1 MNQESHADERE
12 DPVRSQCRQGGRPP
26 KGQATGGRYRHA
38 AWVLGVLLLGG
49 CATKRDVRD
58 LQEEVRALAAQQRA
72 AVASLE
78 ALNRAVQD
86 TLRGQS
92 DALLE
97 SRGEILRRLRL
108 LEEQLTTLQELTG
121 QNQRALTL
129 VRDLLES
136 QRGGAGL
143 SPIRTDTPP
152 GQAMDPRFQAE
163 AGGAEETF
171 NAAVT
176 QFQRGSFSTARRAFQ
191 QFLQQYPTHRLAP
204 HAHFYLADIL
214 VQENRLEE
222 AVQAFLRIGE
232 LFPASEK
239 VPDAY
244 YRVGVIYIQ
253 MNKLEDARRYLQRVI
268 NSYPNS
274 AAAALARERLAE
286 IGRGDGR

>member
-1 MNQESHADERE
+1 MALVVSAL
-12 DPVRSQCRQGGRPP
+12 S
-26 KGQATGGRYRHA
+26 
-38 AWVLGVLLLGG
+38 G

-58 LQEEVRALAAQQRA
+58 LREEIRALAVQQRGA
-72 AVASLE
+72 AASLE
-78 ALNRAVQD
+78 ALNRAMQD

-129 VRDLLES
+129 LRDLLES
-136 QRGGAGL
+136 QRVGGIVN
-143 SPIRTDTPP
+143 PTRTDTPP
-152 GQAMDPRFQAE
+152 GQAMDPRFQVE
-163 AGGAEETF
+163 TGGAEETF

-176 QFQRGSFSTARRAFQ
+176 QFQRGSLSTARRAFQ
-191 QFLQQYPTHRLAP
+191 QFLQQYPAHRLAP

-222 AVQAFLRIGE
+222 AVHAFLRIGE
-232 LFPASEK
+232 LFPTSEK

-244 YRVGVIYIQ
+244 YRVGVVYIQ
-253 MNKLEDARRYLQRVI
+253 LKKLDDARRYLQRVI

-274 AAAALARERLAE
+274 AAAVSAKERLAE
-286 IGRGDGR
+286 IGGEHAC